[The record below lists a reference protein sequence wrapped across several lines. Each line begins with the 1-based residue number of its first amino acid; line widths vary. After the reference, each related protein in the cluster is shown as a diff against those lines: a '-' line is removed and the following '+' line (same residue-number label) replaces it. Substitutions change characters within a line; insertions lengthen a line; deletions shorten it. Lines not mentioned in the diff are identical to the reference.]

1 MAKIQEFLDA
11 YTLFVSP
18 DEPDMPYA
26 VRNDNYTKDG
36 INYYNYNPVYVNKEY
51 NSSTDT
57 LADYKLYTAY
67 RRRKHANGNNFIS
80 FNTDFKTCKNLL
92 LRAQFT
98 KLQILFKM
106 EKQFSKVT
114 ETNNY
119 KKFLAYYAKGNI
131 VPRAKRSDSYSYS
144 LCKVER
150 VDAVVPDQHYKVY
163 LSAFSNE
170 AMKPVKGRSMCYEL
184 YIVDNVARTT
194 LLQPSHIDHFI
205 SWQLQDLK
213 KSIITTYQLFR
224 QLSKKHNS
232 VKKDESKNLPE

>member
-1 MAKIQEFLDA
+1 MPKIQEFLDA
-11 YTLFVSP
+11 YTLFVNS
-18 DEPDMPYA
+18 DEPDMPYV
-26 VRNDNYTKDG
+26 VRNDIFNKDG
-36 INYYNYNPVYVNKEY
+36 ITDYNYNPVYTSKDY
-51 NSSTDT
+51 DSSTDT

-67 RRRKHANGNNFIS
+67 RRRRHTNSNNFIS
-80 FNTDFKTCKNLL
+80 FNTDFKTCKDLL

-98 KLQILFKM
+98 KLQILLKM

-114 ETNNY
+114 ETTNY

-131 VPRAKRSDSYSYS
+131 VPRAKRSDSYNYS
-144 LCKVER
+144 FCKVER
-150 VDAVVPDQHYKVY
+150 VDAVVPDKHYKIY
-163 LSAFSNE
+163 MSSFSNE
-170 AMKPVKGRSMCYEL
+170 AMKPVKGRSMCYE
-184 YIVDNVARTT
+184 YQIVGNLFRAT
-194 LLQPSHIDHFI
+194 LLQPNHIDHFI